1 MTQGFYNCFKVSTW
15 TSSPRTPRQSL
26 RQIPDFN
33 THAMA
38 TQVLILGATGHIGGA
53 VLDDLLNTQPDVTVV
68 AQVRSDKDSNV
79 LKSQYSQFESTLQIV
94 VGSYNDP
101 ALNSAVQAASIVI
114 NCGPDATNEE
124 NIRSLLSTLASSITA
139 NKPKFYIGTTGAALI
154 WDSPSGNPDAR
165 TWDDVADID
174 DILALPDTVTHAIP
188 DRIVQSAAE
197 KLNPLLQTAMVSPTF
212 VSGISPSVKRPT
224 PLIFPDWIHVIKTL
238 GAGAV
243 INGGKNRTTFVEVKK
258 LARLYTLLV
267 GDAQVRLSTSP
278 ATSKSEEVETWGPK
292 AYYFAASLEI
302 PFDKFMSD
310 IFLPALKKHGAAS
323 YLKEEEGVE
332 IKDLPTTK
340 IAADMI
346 ATRHVGEPG
355 AEIWSSHI
363 AEGLG
368 INMRVRGSRAEK
380 VFGGQG
386 FSWTDDT
393 DGRKN
398 IEFDKQIGNDAALEE
413 SVRVFLEIEGN

>member
-1 MTQGFYNCFKVSTW
+1 MV
-15 TSSPRTPRQSL
+15 
-26 RQIPDFN
+26 
-33 THAMA
+33 

-94 VGSYNDP
+94 VAGYNDP
-101 ALNSAVQAASIVI
+101 ALNSAVQTASIVI

-139 NKPKFYIGTTGAALI
+139 NKPKFYVGTTGAALI

-165 TWDDVADID
+165 TWDDVTDID

-197 KLNPLLQTAMVSPTF
+197 KLNPLLHTAMVSPTF

-238 GAGAV
+238 GAGAT

-267 GDAQVRLSTSP
+267 GDALARLGLSLSSTSSP
-278 ATSKSEEVETWGPK
+278 SATSKSEVVETWGPK

-302 PFDKFMSD
+302 PFDKFMCD
-310 IFLPALKKHGAAS
+310 IFLSALKKHGAS
-323 YLKEEEGVE
+323 YLEEEVE
-332 IKDLPTTK
+332 IKDLPATK
-340 IAADMI
+340 IVADMV

-363 AEGLG
+363 AEGFG

-386 FSWTDDT
+386 FSWTDNT
-393 DGRKN
+393 DGKPES

-413 SVRVFLEIEGN
+413 SVRVFLEIEKGN

>member
-1 MTQGFYNCFKVSTW
+1 
-15 TSSPRTPRQSL
+15 
-26 RQIPDFN
+26 
-33 THAMA
+33 MA

-53 VLDDLLNTQPDVTVV
+53 VLDDLLNTQPDVTVI

-79 LKSQYSQFESTLQIV
+79 LKSQYSRFENTLQIV

-114 NCGPDATNEE
+114 NCGPDAANEE
-124 NIRSLLSTLASSITA
+124 NIRSLLATLASSITA

-165 TWDDVADID
+165 TWDDVTDID
-174 DILALPDTVTHAIP
+174 DILALPDSVTHAIS

-197 KLNPLLQTAMVSPTF
+197 KLNPLLHTALVSPTF
-212 VSGISPSVKRPT
+212 VSGISPSSKRPT

-238 GAGAV
+238 GAGAT

-267 GDAQVRLSTSP
+267 ADALSRLSSTSP
-278 ATSKSEEVETWGPK
+278 ATSKSEVETWGPK
-292 AYYFAASLEI
+292 GYYFAASLEI

-310 IFLPALKKHGAAS
+310 IFLPALKKHGAS
-323 YLKEEEGVE
+323 YLKDEGE
-332 IKDLPTTK
+332 IKDLPSTK

-363 AEGLG
+363 AEGFG

-386 FSWTDDT
+386 FSWADA
-393 DGRKN
+393 DGKS
-398 IEFDKQIGNDAALEE
+398 IKFDSDKQTGYGNDAALEE
-413 SVRVFLEIEGN
+413 SVQVFLEIERDD